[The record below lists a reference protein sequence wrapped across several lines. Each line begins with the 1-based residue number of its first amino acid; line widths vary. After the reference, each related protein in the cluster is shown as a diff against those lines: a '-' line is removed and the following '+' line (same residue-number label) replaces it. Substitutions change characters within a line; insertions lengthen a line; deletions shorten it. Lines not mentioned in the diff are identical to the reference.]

1 MRHVVS
7 EQFPIPVTEWLRVSV
22 RTALRG
28 VIALSKQAGN
38 KFRLPVCGGLL
49 FRLFR
54 APFALFTV
62 VGCTLQVRR

>member
-28 VIALSKQAGN
+28 VIALSKQAVIN
-38 KFRLPVCGGLL
+38 FVYRFVAAYFFDCFARRLHY
-49 FRLFR
+49 
-54 APFALFTV
+54 
-62 VGCTLQVRR
+62 LQ